1 MKGLH
6 FATFDDLCYPDDLLI
21 LCTDAL
27 AEYILQRKEAGDQ
40 PRWDDFWKL
49 SDQQWRDAILAH
61 REDRQIRIDDT
72 TFVLLQIRGFAEGR
86 QGEFVPG
93 HRTRLTCAEGIAS
106 SSRCRNE

>member
-49 SDQQWRDAILAH
+49 SDRQSRDAILA
-61 REDRQIRIDDT
+61 RIFWT
-72 TFVLLQIRGFAEGR
+72 GR
-86 QGEFVPG
+86 
-93 HRTRLTCAEGIAS
+93 
-106 SSRCRNE
+106 